1 MTNVII
7 HIYPGRGKEE
17 EREFYN
23 KKEQGINIFKE
34 YLLEVLGHV
43 GISFP
48 PEKKIYGFGPIITE
62 EDIIPLRNNYS
73 ERVNS
78 MRMRIKHP
86 WNAVNFLFYEDSPV
100 FQGKV
105 FTDDDDN
112 IFFASHPHI
121 EIPLKLKG
129 MSKKDALN
137 ILTKLDAPY
146 GSKFQGQERENCL
159 TAIFNHLPLYYR
171 NDKPVVLSEP
181 GMLRNTLVELQ
192 KGIEGESG
200 AASKQ
205 GGKRRR
211 KRKTKRKKRK
221 KRRTKRKKK
230 RKRKKRSRRRKRKS
244 RRKKGGKK
252 LDDINCW
259 SVEDVWT
266 PCRTGTPGVFGII
279 QTYRRIL
286 DINSIDDMWENK
298 EFMYAMECA
307 EGGLTGD
314 GNIWIF
320 PDEKIPGINKSGNHP
335 CLIDDKPAQAAGII
349 IKNKNKITIDACS
362 GHYFPSAQISLGN
375 VIQYLKNKGII
386 DLNETPEINEKSVE
400 CDDHSPMIT
409 FILNKEIFNRD
420 GKRKSQP
427 ALVSEEEKIPEAM
440 VPATKPSFEVLDDEG
455 KVAVS
460 DAAPAPANL
469 TVQTQGEERGPSIMR
484 VKTDDSVGSDMSID

>member
-23 KKEQGINIFKE
+23 KKELGINIFKE

-48 PEKKIYGFGPIITE
+48 LEKKIYGFGPIITE

-73 ERVNS
+73 ESPDS

-100 FQGKV
+100 FRGKV
-105 FTDDDDN
+105 FTGEDDN
-112 IFFASHPHI
+112 VFFASHPHI

-129 MSKKDALN
+129 MSKKDALK
-137 ILTKLDAPY
+137 ILTKLGGKY
-146 GSKFQGQERENCL
+146 GSKFQGEDRENCL
-159 TAIFNHLPLYYR
+159 TAIFNYLPLYYR

-259 SVEDVWT
+259 SVDGVWT
-266 PCRTGTPGVFGII
+266 PCKRGTPVVFNII
-279 QTYRRIL
+279 QTYRQIL
-286 DINSIDDMWENK
+286 DINLIDDMWENK

-362 GHYFPSAQISLGN
+362 GHYFPSAQISLGK

-386 DLNETPEINEKSVE
+386 DLNETPEINEKSDG
-400 CDDHSPMIT
+400 CDEHSPMIT

-484 VKTDDSVGSDMSID
+484 VKTDDSVGSAMSID

>member
-1 MTNVII
+1 MSDTNVII
-7 HIYPGRGKEE
+7 HIFPGRGIEE

-23 KKEQGINIFKE
+23 KKEQGISIFKD

-100 FQGKV
+100 FHGKV

-159 TAIFNHLPLYYR
+159 TAIFNHLPLYYS

-181 GMLRNTLVELQ
+181 GMLRNTLMELQ
-192 KGIEGESG
+192 KGVEGESG
-200 AASKQ
+200 ATGASKQ
-205 GGKRRR
+205 GGKRT
-211 KRKTKRKKRK
+211 RKTKRKKRK

-230 RKRKKRSRRRKRKS
+230 RRRKTRKKRRKYRRKRNT
-244 RRKKGGKK
+244 RRK
-252 LDDINCW
+252 
-259 SVEDVWT
+259 
-266 PCRTGTPGVFGII
+266 
-279 QTYRRIL
+279 
-286 DINSIDDMWENK
+286 
-298 EFMYAMECA
+298 
-307 EGGLTGD
+307 
-314 GNIWIF
+314 
-320 PDEKIPGINKSGNHP
+320 
-335 CLIDDKPAQAAGII
+335 
-349 IKNKNKITIDACS
+349 
-362 GHYFPSAQISLGN
+362 
-375 VIQYLKNKGII
+375 
-386 DLNETPEINEKSVE
+386 
-400 CDDHSPMIT
+400 
-409 FILNKEIFNRD
+409 
-420 GKRKSQP
+420 
-427 ALVSEEEKIPEAM
+427 
-440 VPATKPSFEVLDDEG
+440 
-455 KVAVS
+455 
-460 DAAPAPANL
+460 
-469 TVQTQGEERGPSIMR
+469 
-484 VKTDDSVGSDMSID
+484 